1 MSWSCVE
8 APWSLQEGN
17 EQAAVQGDLPLK
29 SKAPMS
35 RVNCLQL
42 TDGLQDP
49 GNLSVCPSAQPR
61 TGAERMQSGLVC
73 PCQLC
78 CLCRRAVRL
87 CCLMAGSR
95 QVSSRVPFPARCL
108 HRTGQP
114 VCGSAWPWEAAG
126 SRLQLPSGP
135 AQPRQ
140 CLAPQ
145 PQSLVRKKLKATQ
158 FWLISL
164 CRPLTPP
171 VTNPFII
178 ALF

>member
-1 MSWSCVE
+1 M
-8 APWSLQEGN
+8 QR
-17 EQAAVQGDLPLK
+17 DLPLK
-29 SKAPMS
+29 SKAPTS
-35 RVNCLQL
+35 RVNRPQL

-49 GNLSVCPSAQPR
+49 GNLSVCLSVGTALHR
-61 TGAERMQSGLVC
+61 CREDAERSGVPALLSVS
-73 PCQLC
+73 PCHD
-78 CLCRRAVRL
+78 VWL

-114 VCGSAWPWEAAG
+114 VCGSAWPWEAD
-126 SRLQLPSGP
+126 SSCLQLPSGP